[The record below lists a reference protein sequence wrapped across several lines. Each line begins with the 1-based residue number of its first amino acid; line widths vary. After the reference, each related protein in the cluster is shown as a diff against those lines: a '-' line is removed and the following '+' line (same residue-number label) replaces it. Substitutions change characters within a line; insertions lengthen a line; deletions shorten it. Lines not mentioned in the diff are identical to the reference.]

1 MTSPAEA
8 RVLELRRQIAAHD
21 YRYYVL
27 ADPEVPDAE
36 YDRLMAE
43 LRSLESERPELITPD
58 SPTQRVSGE
67 PAQAFGTVVHEVPML
82 SLDNAFSEDE
92 VRAFDRR
99 IHDRLGTTGAIRYA
113 CEPKLDGLAV
123 TLIYEAGR
131 FVRGATRG
139 DGVRGEDVSA
149 NLRSIRSVPLA
160 LHGERIP
167 EVLEVRGE
175 VFMPL
180 KGFAEMNRR
189 AEAAGEK
196 VFVNPRNAA
205 AGSLRQLDARMTAK
219 RPLDVYFYG
228 LGVVRGAADFV
239 SHSESLAALRRW
251 GLRTCPESE
260 TVEGVDGLL
269 RYYAQM
275 GAKRASLDY
284 QIDGVVYKVDA
295 TALQERLGFVSRA
308 PRWAIAHKFPA
319 EEELTEVKDIEWQVG
334 RTGAL
339 TPVARLRPVFV
350 GGVTVSNAT
359 LHNVGELHR
368 KDVRVGDSVVIRRAG
383 DVIPEI
389 VRVIPERRPPG
400 AAVVELPRRCPVCG
414 SDVVQDEEEA
424 IARCSGGLICPAQR
438 RESLHHYASR
448 RAMDIQGLGT
458 KIIDQLIDAELV
470 KTAADLYS
478 LSAQQLAGLER
489 MGEKS
494 AEKLV
499 SAIASSKQ
507 TTLPRFLLALGIPG
521 VGEATAI
528 ALAAHFRD
536 LVALEKATADEL
548 MEVMD
553 VGPVLAEGIHAFFR
567 EPRNEDVI
575 RSLRRHGVNWP
586 AIAEPKPTKTP
597 AAGKT
602 FVITGTLQG
611 MTREEA
617 ADRIRAAGGSVSGSI
632 SKRTDFVVVGEEPGS
647 KYRKAKDLGLSCID
661 QEQLLALLDRAT

>member
-1 MTSPAEA
+1 MASPAETRA
-8 RVLELRRQIAAHD
+8 LELRRQIAGHD

-43 LRSLESERPELITPD
+43 LRSLEAERPELITPD

-82 SLDNAFSEDE
+82 SLDNAFSEEE

-99 IHDRLGTTGAIRYA
+99 IHDRLGTAGAIRYA

-160 LHGERIP
+160 LHGRQIP

-175 VFMPL
+175 VFMPR
-180 KGFAEMNRR
+180 KRFAEMNRR

-205 AGSLRQLDARMTAK
+205 AGSLRQLDARITAK

-228 LGVVRGAADFV
+228 LGVVRGAAEFA
-239 SHSESLAALRRW
+239 SHSESLAALRGW

-260 TVEGVDGLL
+260 TAEGVDGLL
-269 RYYAQM
+269 RYYAEI
-275 GAKRASLDY
+275 GGKRASLDY
-284 QIDGVVYKVDA
+284 QIDGVVYKVDS

-359 LHNVGELHR
+359 LHNAGELHR
-368 KDVRVGDSVVIRRAG
+368 KDVRIGDSVVIRRAG

-400 AAVVELPRRCPVCG
+400 AVEVQLPKKCPVCG
-414 SDVVQDEEEA
+414 SDVVQDEDEA
-424 IARCSGGLICPAQR
+424 VARCSGGLICPAQR
-438 RESLHHYASR
+438 KESLHHYASR

-458 KIIDQLIDAELV
+458 KIIDQLIDGGLV
-470 KTAADLYS
+470 KTAADIYS
-478 LSAQQLAGLER
+478 LTAQQLAGLER

-499 SAIASSKQ
+499 AAIASSRQ

-521 VGEATAI
+521 VGEATANS
-528 ALAAHFRD
+528 LAAHFRE
-536 LVALEKATADEL
+536 LAPLENATTDEL
-548 MEVMD
+548 MKAMD
-553 VGPVLAEGIHAFFR
+553 VGPILAEGIHAFFR
-567 EPRNEDVI
+567 EKRNEAVI
-575 RSLRRHGVNWP
+575 RSLQRQGVNWP
-586 AIAEPKPTKTP
+586 AIAEPKRAHGA

-611 MTREEA
+611 MTRDEA
-617 ADRIRAAGGSVSGSI
+617 AEKIRAAGGTVSGSL
-632 SKRTDFVVVGEEPGS
+632 SKRTDYLVVGDDPGS
-647 KYRKAKDLGLSCID
+647 KLQKARELATEILTLDDLRM
-661 QEQLLALLDRAT
+661 LLE

>member
-1 MTSPAEA
+1 MATAAEA
-8 RVLELRRQIAAHD
+8 RVLDLRRQIAGHD

-36 YDRLMAE
+36 YDRLMTE
-43 LRSLESERPELITPD
+43 LRALEAEHPELITSD

-67 PAQAFGTVVHEVPML
+67 PAQSFGTVVHEVPML

-99 IHDRLGTTGAIRYA
+99 IHDRLGSDGAIRYA

-123 TLIYEAGR
+123 ALVYERGR

-149 NLRSIRSVPLA
+149 NLRSIRSVPLT
-160 LHGERIP
+160 LSGDDVP
-167 EVLEVRGE
+167 EELEARGE

-180 KGFAEMNRR
+180 KGFADMNRR

-205 AGSLRQLDARMTAK
+205 AGSLRQLDARITAK
-219 RPLDVYFYG
+219 RPLDIYFYG
-228 LGVVRGAADFV
+228 VGIVRGRREFE
-239 SHSESLAALRRW
+239 SHSETLASLRSW

-260 TVEGVDGLL
+260 TVDGVDGLL
-269 RYYAQM
+269 RYYARM
-275 GAKRASLDY
+275 GAKRAALDY

-295 TALQERLGFVSRA
+295 TLLQERLGFVSRA
-308 PRWAIAHKFPA
+308 PRWAVAHKFPA
-319 EEELTEVKDIEWQVG
+319 EEELTEVLDIEWQVG

-359 LHNVGELHR
+359 LHNIGELHR
-368 KDVRVGDSVVIRRAG
+368 KDVRIGDSVIIRRAG

-389 VRVIPERRPPG
+389 VRVIPERRPAG
-400 AAVVELPRRCPVCG
+400 AAVIQLPRQCPVCG
-414 SDVVQDEEEA
+414 SDVVQDEDEA
-424 IARCSGGLICPAQR
+424 IARCSGGLYCPAQR
-438 RESLHHYASR
+438 KESLHHFASR

-458 KIIDQLIDAELV
+458 KIIDQLIDSSLV
-470 KTAADLYS
+470 KTAADLYA
-478 LSAQQLAGLER
+478 LTAAQLAELER

-494 AEKLV
+494 ADKLV
-499 SAIASSKQ
+499 AAIASSKQ

-536 LVALEKATADEL
+536 LEPLTKATNEEL
-548 MEVMD
+548 MDVMD
-553 VGPVLAEGIHAFFR
+553 VGPVLAEGIHTFFR
-567 EPRNEDVI
+567 EQRNEKVI
-575 RSLRRHGVNWP
+575 RSLLRHGVTWP
-586 AIAEPKPTKTP
+586 LMPEPKQS
-597 AAGKT
+597 AGAVAGKT
-602 FVITGTLQG
+602 FVITGTLRG
-611 MTREEA
+611 MTRDEA
-617 ADRIRAAGGSVSGSI
+617 ADRIRAAGGTVSGSL
-632 SKRTDFVVVGEEPGS
+632 SKQTNYLVVGDSPGS
-647 KYRKAKDLGLSCID
+647 KLVKARDLGTQILTLED
-661 QEQLLALLDRAT
+661 LQKLLE